1 MCSRVDVPSQA
12 GASDHDV
19 AVKLLERD
27 YTFHLHQS
35 IDYLRYTVLGSRII
49 NLSTKKHGQVQI

>member
-27 YTFHLHQS
+27 YTFHLQQS
-35 IDYLRYTVLGSRII
+35 IDYLR
-49 NLSTKKHGQVQI
+49 